1 MKILG
6 PSLRKI
12 CARWPI
18 SRVLSLSRSSLDDHS
33 SGMRIAAHLDATDP
47 DDGAETHLST
57 GPKSLERPSLFGL
70 APGGVYPA
78 AAVTSRAVRSYRT
91 FSPLPAEAGGLF
103 SVALSLGLPPPDV
116 IRHLASVEPGLS
128 SACESKQ
135 RPSSHL
141 ARTENGR
148 APGPGQAR
156 GQAGNN
162 LF

>member
-1 MKILG
+1 MTISGQL
-6 PSLRKI
+6 PLRI
-12 CARWPI
+12 CARWPV
-18 SRVLSLSRSSLDDHS
+18 SRVLSLSRSPLDDHS

-91 FSPLPAEAGGLF
+91 FSPLPAKAGGLF
-103 SVALSLGLPPPDV
+103 SVALSLGSPPPDV

-128 SACESKQ
+128 SLCLNKEQS
-135 RPSSHL
+135 SSHL
-141 ARTENGR
+141 ARAHNER
-148 APGPGQAR
+148 AACEGQ
-156 GQAGNN
+156 GKCP
-162 LF
+162 